1 MNFNKIPKPNSDFVD
16 LSFNHKTSFDMG
28 KLIPIACVPTMPG
41 DKLKISVD
49 SFVRA
54 MPTIFPI
61 MEDVNIKFNYFFVP
75 NRVVWDKWKDYQTM
89 SDDYR
94 FGANPKTNVPQIK
107 ENLYD
112 NQGRYINSRLGD
124 YLGYPSVTGGTNDQI
139 TFAKND
145 LAPTFNA
152 LPFLGY
158 QHIYLEWYA
167 PQRWITYLTKLGDA
181 HPLTELKRI
190 LSIIKQDWAPVL
202 NGGNDPKYPQ
212 SYVDAI
218 TKLRNVGW
226 NHDYFTTC
234 LPEPQA
240 IADVKIPLLRNL
252 VDGKFFDDAM
262 KYDNDILV
270 GPQGAST
277 TDILNSIL
285 NAKDGNSWIKFY
297 AGTINDLR
305 QNIATQHFLE
315 KLNIGGG
322 RYYEMIKTIFGVEI
336 SDRTLQRPEYL
347 GGDTLQI
354 FFNEVESTA
363 ETNLRKLGELG
374 GKPLAGGSTKEVEF
388 YAEEF
393 GYVYVIMH
401 VAPRRSYAN
410 AVERHL
416 KFGTIFDALDLPN
429 PDMQGIGDQAV
440 FNWEVDNASFVSS
453 TPSEDP
459 NKVFGYAPRFA
470 EWKYS
475 KDRFSGEFKGSLKQ
489 WHMSDLVIKETEIKP
504 EFIECKPRED
514 VFNVPGEPDKFF
526 GTFRINLRGTRKL
539 ESQVLP
545 GIDYI

>member
-28 KLIPIACVPTMPG
+28 KLIPIACQPVMPG

-61 MEDVNIKFNYFFVP
+61 MEEVNLKFNYFYVP

-89 SDDYR
+89 NNEYK
-94 FGANPKTNVPQIK
+94 FGGNAKPNVPQIK
-107 ENLYD
+107 EGMYD
-112 NQGRYINSRLGD
+112 GRYMNSRLGD
-124 YLGYPSVTGGTNDQI
+124 YLGYPSASGGPNDKHV
-139 TFAKND
+139 FAPNN
-145 LAPTFNA
+145 LSTTFNA
-152 LPFLGY
+152 IPFLGY

-167 PQRWITYLTKLGDA
+167 PQRWINYLEKNGNE
-181 HPLTELKRI
+181 HPLIYLKGILTRI
-190 LSIIKQDWAPVL
+190 KNDYAPVL
-202 NGGNDPKYPQ
+202 YGENDSKYPQ
-212 SYVDAI
+212 WMVDQI
-218 TKLRNVGW
+218 TTLRNVGW
-226 NHDYFTTC
+226 NHDYFTSC

-240 IADVKIPLLRNL
+240 VSDVKLPLVKNL
-252 VDGKFFDDAM
+252 VDGKFFDD
-262 KYDNDILV
+262 YLPNGGDEINRS
-270 GPQGAST
+270 PQHLL
-277 TDILNSIL
+277 TDLLNS
-285 NAKDGNSWIKFY
+285 NDGTAWIERL
-297 AGTINDLR
+297 GTINDLR
-305 QNIATQHFLE
+305 QNIAIQHLLE
-315 KLNIGGG
+315 KMNIGGG
-322 RYYEMIKTIFGVEI
+322 RYNEMIKTIFGVDI
-336 SDRTLQRPEYL
+336 PDRTLQRPEYL

-363 ETNLRKLGELG
+363 ETNFRKLGELG
-374 GKPLAGGSTKEVEF
+374 GKPLAGGNTKEVEF
-388 YAEEF
+388 FAEEF

-440 FNWEVDNASFVSS
+440 YNWEVDNASSIFTGTNPGSS
-453 TPSEDP
+453 AFEDP
-459 NKVFGYAPRFA
+459 NKVFGYAPRFS

-475 KDRFSGEFKGSLKQ
+475 KDRFSGEFKGSLMQ
-489 WHMSDLVIKETEIKP
+489 WHMSDLIIKETEISP
-504 EFIECKPRED
+504 NFIECKPRED
-514 VFNVPGEPDKFF
+514 VFNVPGDPDKFF